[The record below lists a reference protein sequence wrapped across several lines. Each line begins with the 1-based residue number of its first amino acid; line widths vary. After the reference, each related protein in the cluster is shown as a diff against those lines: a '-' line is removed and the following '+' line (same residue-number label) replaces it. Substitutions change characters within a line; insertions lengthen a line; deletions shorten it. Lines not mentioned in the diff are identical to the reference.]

1 MIDYYVRLVSLP
13 TRVEGVT
20 VPNADG
26 SFSVYINSAL
36 SEEKRADVLSHELR
50 HIREEHFYL
59 DMPVER
65 MERQACG
72 ETLNPALHPP
82 AGQIALFKSEKALA
96 AYVRR
101 LKLQSETRLFN
112 INIE

>member
-1 MIDYYVRLVSLP
+1 MIDYYVRLVALP

-20 VPNADG
+20 VPNSDG

-36 SEEKRADVLSHELR
+36 SSAKREDVLAHELR

-72 ETLNPALHPP
+72 ERLNLALHPP
-82 AGQIALFKSEKALA
+82 AGQIAVFKSEAALA
-96 AYVRR
+96 AYVSR
-101 LKLQSETRLFN
+101 LKLQSETRLFG
-112 INIE
+112 IE